1 MSRAKTKPSKD
12 ATEALTQEKLA
23 KISTSIRRTKFRKGE
38 PIVILVDGNPY
49 LEYKDGERKPC
60 KI

>member
-1 MSRAKTKPSKD
+1 MSKAKNRPGKSTP
-12 ATEALTQEKLA
+12 EALTQEKLA

-38 PIVILVDGNPY
+38 PIVILVDGTPY
-49 LEYKDGERKPC
+49 LEYKDGKRKPC